1 VTGLKSPLTP
11 VLSTNHAVCV
21 MKNGGMNVPQD
32 TPIGK
37 ATVHLQ
43 KQQNQRLK
51 SLFNKEY

>member
-1 VTGLKSPLTP
+1 
-11 VLSTNHAVCV
+11 

-37 ATVHLQ
+37 ATVRLL
-43 KQQNQRLK
+43 KEQNQRLK

>member
-1 VTGLKSPLTP
+1 
-11 VLSTNHAVCV
+11 

-32 TPIGK
+32 MPIGK

-43 KQQNQRLK
+43 KWQNQTLK